1 MATTLAPFEEYARWR
16 GLLAGERL
24 PSAIVDLDAMEAN
37 LARVLAPLDGTPLGL
52 RIATK
57 SVRCTALL
65 RHVVDKAG
73 DRIRGF
79 MTWSAH
85 ETAMLAELGFNDFV
99 LGYPVSRRDEAEAVA
114 KVVREGRYA
123 AVVVDDPVHIAL
135 LAEAARAA
143 DVEIPVL
150 IEVDVGLR
158 ALGQVFG
165 VRRSPLQLVDAVRD
179 LAGLVRDTPGVRLD
193 GVMAYEAQVAGLRDR
208 DPFHRAR
215 GPLVRLIKARSI
227 ALAADRRRAVVQALQ
242 DDGHILRIVNGGGT
256 GSLRSSAQDTA
267 LTEVTAGSGLLG
279 PHLFDGY
286 DGLALEPAA
295 WFALSVARAPSPDIV
310 TCAGGGYAASGPP
323 GADRAPIAVLPEG
336 LRPLPTEG
344 FGEVQTPFLV
354 TRPDQRPSIGDPVLC
369 RHAKAGEVMERFDE
383 VLLVRKAGVLTRV
396 PTYRGLGGAFG

>member
-1 MATTLAPFEEYARWR
+1 
-16 GLLAGERL
+16 
-24 PSAIVDLDAMEAN
+24 
-37 LARVLAPLDGTPLGL
+37 
-52 RIATK
+52 
-57 SVRCTALL
+57 
-65 RHVVDKAG
+65 
-73 DRIRGF
+73 
-79 MTWSAH
+79 
-85 ETAMLAELGFNDFV
+85 
-99 LGYPVSRRDEAEAVA
+99 
-114 KVVREGRYA
+114 
-123 AVVVDDPVHIAL
+123 
-135 LAEAARAA
+135 
-143 DVEIPVL
+143 
-150 IEVDVGLR
+150 
-158 ALGQVFG
+158 LGQVFG